1 MSVSV
6 SVEAECEAAKKQTCQ
21 DQMCAK
27 INGTD
32 TCTCKPGYQLAS
44 DGTTCNGKNK
54 KHSLKFVINILR
66 SPFR

>member
-27 INGTD
+27 LNGTD

-54 KHSLKFVINILR
+54 TSVLNW
-66 SPFR
+66 